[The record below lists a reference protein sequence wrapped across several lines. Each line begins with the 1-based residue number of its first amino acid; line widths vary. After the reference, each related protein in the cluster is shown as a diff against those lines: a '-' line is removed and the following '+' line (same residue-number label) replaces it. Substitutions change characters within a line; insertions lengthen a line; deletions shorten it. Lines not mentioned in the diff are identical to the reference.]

1 MSQETIFRDAVDE
14 LRERGSRFAREA
26 YVFVVAALGETVRA
40 LPAKRL
46 ADPVRRHLSGQE
58 LTAGVVRIAREEFGP
73 LAPMVFLEWGV
84 RATEDIGSIVFELV
98 AAGQLNARPED
109 TMADFTGSCLDL
121 LGALAARIDPAPP
134 LGLDA

>member
-46 ADPVRRHLSGQE
+46 ADPERRHLSGQE
-58 LTAGVVRIAREEFGP
+58 LTAGVVRIAREEFGT

-109 TMADFTGSCLDL
+109 TMADFTGSRMDL
-121 LGALAARIDPAPP
+121 LGALAGSTDPAAP

>member
-1 MSQETIFRDAVDE
+1 MSQETVFRDAIDE

-40 LPAKRL
+40 LPAQRL
-46 ADPVRRHLSGQE
+46 ADPERRHLSGQE
-58 LTAGVVRIAREEFGP
+58 LTAGVIRIAREEFGA

-109 TMADFTGSCLDL
+109 TMADFTGGRMDL
-121 LGALAARIDPAPP
+121 LGALAGATDPAPP
-134 LGLDA
+134 LGLDT